1 MISHDPPP
9 PLCETSTRTFARVR
23 EWIGSE
29 QKGRNQPLV
38 VGIGGPGGCGKS
50 TLSRWLYHNMSGVE
64 ILSLD
69 DFRLPREERP
79 EHGRFGSHPEGNDL
93 DRLESV
99 LEEAKSG
106 GTVMQPVF
114 DPERGRVVREVELR
128 PARLILADGEIAA
141 HDHLR
146 PHFDRLILVD
156 AHWRTQLNT
165 RLTRDLRERHC
176 SLEKAIDIFLQSNLR
191 DYPRYAAG
199 AMEEADVVLY
209 RTVKHVFTLRRGPES
224 RAAPVPGAE

>member
-1 MISHDPPP
+1 M
-9 PLCETSTRTFARVR
+9 E
-23 EWIGSE
+23 E
-29 QKGRNQPLV
+29 
-38 VGIGGPGGCGKS
+38 
-50 TLSRWLYHNMSGVE
+50 VE

-69 DFRLPREERP
+69 DFRLPREARP
-79 EHGRFGSHPEGNDL
+79 DHGRFGSHPEGNDL

-99 LEEAKSG
+99 LEQARAG
-106 GTVMQPVF
+106 RPVMQPVF
-114 DPERGRVVREVELR
+114 DPEHGRVQREVELR

-146 PHFDRLILVD
+146 PHFDRLILVE

-191 DYPRYAAG
+191 DYPTYAKG
-199 AMEEADVVLY
+199 AKEEADVLLY
-209 RTVKHVFTLRRGPES
+209 RTVKHVFRLKRIPQPRRPGGP
-224 RAAPVPGAE
+224 